1 MGAIRG
7 ERKREGGVKEGR
19 EREREQPVGEKN
31 HEERGVGGEV
41 VDPSPPRGAGGS
53 RGEATWRAIRACGS
67 AVGGFHHC
75 FLLRIGGENDFYR

>member
-31 HEERGVGGEV
+31 HEERGVDGEV
-41 VDPSPPRGAGGS
+41 VDQSPPR
-53 RGEATWRAIRACGS
+53 RGRGLTR
-67 AVGGFHHC
+67 
-75 FLLRIGGENDFYR
+75 